1 MRVLLDENLPRKF
14 KFRLSEYEV
23 YTVQEKGWNGKKNG
37 ELLNLML
44 ADKITVLLTVDKNL
58 AYQQNFDKYPISVLV
73 VDTRDNSYDSLMNFL
88 SEIKKHLDHPL
99 SVGLTIIQKTKS
111 D

>member
-44 ADKITVLLTVDKNL
+44 ADKITVLLTVDK
-58 AYQQNFDKYPISVLV
+58 
-73 VDTRDNSYDSLMNFL
+73 T
-88 SEIKKHLDHPL
+88 
-99 SVGLTIIQKTKS
+99 
-111 D
+111 